1 MLLSQIA
8 NQMGMIGQ
16 DKLLAVHRRVK
27 RATLPGTFFWEMIA
41 MSQQWQLYIV
51 RTAKGSLYTGITTDV
66 VRRVAQHQSGRGAR
80 ALRGKGPL
88 DLVFHCDAGD
98 RASASR
104 LEYQV
109 KQLTR
114 QQKLLLVAGQPGCL
128 ESWLGITA
136 GD

>member
-8 NQMGMIGQ
+8 NQMGVIGQ

-41 MSQQWQLYIV
+41 MSKQWQLYIV

-98 RASASR
+98 RAAP
-104 LEYQV
+104 
-109 KQLTR
+109 
-114 QQKLLLVAGQPGCL
+114 PGW
-128 ESWLGITA
+128 SIRSSN
-136 GD
+136 

>member
-1 MLLSQIA
+1 MLLSEVA
-8 NQMGMIGQ
+8 NRMGVIGQ
-16 DKLLAVHRRVK
+16 DKLLAGHGSVK
-27 RATLPGTFFWEMIA
+27 RVTLAGIFSGNVIA

-66 VRRVAQHQSGRGAR
+66 ARRVAQHQSGRGAR

-88 DLVFHCDAGD
+88 ELMFHCEAGD

-114 QQKLLLVAGQPGCL
+114 QQKLLLVAGQPAHL
-128 ESWLGITA
+128 ARWLGITA
-136 GD
+136 DD

>member
-1 MLLSQIA
+1 M
-8 NQMGMIGQ
+8 NQ
-16 DKLLAVHRRVK
+16 R
-27 RATLPGTFFWEMIA
+27 
-41 MSQQWQLYIV
+41 WQLYIV

-66 VRRVAQHQSGRGAR
+66 ARRVAQHQSGRGAR

-88 DLVFHCDAGD
+88 ELMFHCEAGD

-114 QQKLLLVAGQPGCL
+114 QQKLLLLAGQPVHL
-128 ESWLGITA
+128 ARWLGITS
-136 GD
+136 DE